1 MTRTLEEIARGL
13 EPSRSGRAIPPGERV
28 HVLGAGGAAASASL
42 LLAAAAGARMSGCDS
57 GGPSLYTPAVE
68 GAGIPLAWRHDPAH
82 VVDSEGSAIV
92 DRIAVSKAL
101 TSVNPDLPE
110 LVAAREAG
118 IPAVSCQ
125 QLIAD
130 AAATRD
136 ARLLAVSG
144 THGKSTTT
152 GWLVHLLLADGQD
165 PSAFV
170 GALMPPSLAGGVPS
184 VVRIGG
190 DPVLVVEADEYGG
203 NFDPYHPAIGVLL
216 NADWDHP
223 DVFASRADV
232 VAAFE
237 RWIRAFDGAG
247 EPPTLVAGADDQGV
261 EELLPRLADWA
272 GRLLLTSLVDDEE
285 DVEARRRGLA
295 GDHAS
300 ALGPATSLV
309 ASVSMAAGGR
319 ARLTL
324 HGIDD
329 APGAFPSVEL
339 RLIGRHNAF
348 DALGAAGAAVA
359 HGVPAAAIVDGLG
372 TFEGVG
378 RRLELKGDVGG
389 VVVLDD
395 FGHHPTAIAATIAA
409 VRLHYPDRRLWAVY
423 EPLTFHRTAAMLDA
437 FADVLATAADRV
449 VVADI
454 FAVRDPDTSI
464 VSAADL
470 AQAVTVRGGSPAV
483 APGSV
488 EETASYLAA
497 QVKPND
503 VVLVLGGGRSYVIAD
518 RLVEALRARSDT

>member
-1 MTRTLEEIARGL
+1 MSALAELFVRRG
-13 EPSRSGRAIPPGERV
+13 V
-28 HVLGAGGAAASASL
+28 KVN
-42 LLAAAAGARMSGCDS
+42 GCDLNPV
-57 GGPSLYTPAVE
+57 GVDDLE
-68 GAGIPLAWRHDPAH
+68 KLGIKIERGHDPAH
-82 VVDSEGSAIV
+82 VSDVRAVVVTSAV
-92 DRIAVSKAL
+92 PKDH
-101 TSVNPDLPE
+101 PE
-110 LVAAREAG
+110 LERARSDGLPVVRRAEALG
-118 IPAVSCQ
+118 E
-125 QLIAD
+125 
-130 AAATRD
+130 ATSGDSRE
-136 ARLLAVSG
+136 LVGVSG

-152 GWLVHLLLADGQD
+152 GWLVHLLLAGGED

-170 GALMPPSLAGGVPS
+170 GALMPPALTGAEPS
-184 VVRIGG
+184 VVRMGR

-395 FGHHPTAIAATIAA
+395 FGHHPTAIAATIAISA
-409 VRLHYPDRRLWAVY
+409 SSRR
-423 EPLTFHRTAAMLDA
+423 
-437 FADVLATAADRV
+437 
-449 VVADI
+449 
-454 FAVRDPDTSI
+454 
-464 VSAADL
+464 
-470 AQAVTVRGGSPAV
+470 
-483 APGSV
+483 
-488 EETASYLAA
+488 
-497 QVKPND
+497 
-503 VVLVLGGGRSYVIAD
+503 
-518 RLVEALRARSDT
+518 